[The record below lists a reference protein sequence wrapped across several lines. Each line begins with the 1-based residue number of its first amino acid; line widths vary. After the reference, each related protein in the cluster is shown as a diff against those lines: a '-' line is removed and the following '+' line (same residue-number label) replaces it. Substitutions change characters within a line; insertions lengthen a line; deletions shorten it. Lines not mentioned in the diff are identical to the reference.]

1 MLPWASPPPPD
12 FSSRGTA
19 VLPPNLSGRTPPPQ
33 KEMPVGSGPINY
45 NVPKPLPPFNPQ
57 PAKTQPQPSQPSQ
70 PSTATVRSTSI
81 TDPASSGY
89 SPAMETFPS
98 LGTSYFLTESGVMA
112 DVGKWSKF
120 PAISTVDMSGN
131 DITAVGSIVGDGQG
145 TLTGFTTV
153 TLSGPLTAESATIDG
168 LTATTGN
175 FGGRVTTQDLSVDS
189 GAITLVDA
197 SGSQLLRAIGG
208 DLFFNNEL
216 LARAGDIQDIADWSL
231 YPALANVNVDG
242 KNVTNVSQLTD
253 VSGAFGSAG
262 QLLSSDGSKIK
273 WVTPTPAVA
282 VNSLNGQTGAVSL
295 TSSGSTV
302 AITNPV
308 AGTINLEVSSGSSA
322 SNWANF
328 PAVANVTIPDHDLN
342 MTNAQGGLGSFS
354 TANINANVNIGNVQ
368 NAPFRPSFNAI
379 VESFNIGSIVSP
391 PTSVSIYSLGGVNIN
406 SLVGVSLAGGGGI
419 SIAGVGGI
427 NIAGVGALTVSAGG
441 ILVTGGGVVVSAG
454 GLAVNGG
461 GIQIGAGGLAV
472 TGGDVSIPGGQ
483 FTMGSPSQVSAG
495 QTIYG
500 GNLRLL
506 PSGSTNSALLTEF
519 IGSTTFGPTLA
530 INNVATINGAPYP
543 PPGGSAAGPA
553 GAIQYTDGSGAFQG
567 NTGLV
572 YDGISKLTNATAG
585 NFFDINDAVNSNGI
599 SMQATSG
606 QVNITAGTQMGL
618 SSNDVLTLTAG
629 TALSVDINNST
640 GTAGQ
645 VLTATGTGVTT
656 WATPSGGAL
665 DLNGLLNKINAFP
678 ALPYTTASSSTPA
691 ANQVATAIVPDGSF
705 PVNVPTVG
713 AVQGGWGFSKA
724 NGSAAYFNWYQ
735 YNPRFGAPA
744 APLPYVKSKIQ
755 SAWALIRP
763 TVNLYLPGLLA
774 INLYSF
780 DDANPPTS
788 SFFNT
793 RWAYSNSTGSV
804 AGATGTNLYAGYTY
818 LLYANDSP
826 RITNTAAIGVPDSQV
841 STLRDPYDIY
851 TDVNH
856 IPLQNCIV
864 AFNPWTDGTNYKTWS
879 ALPPTPF
886 LVGATVIFAG
896 QGTNYNGLFFIAG
909 PGIPAPATPPMVNG
923 VVSANWA
930 LITPQPSSF
939 ADQPIAGITLTQ
951 TTATGQA
958 VGYVVLDIGFS
969 YGPST
974 TSTTVSQHISLLPN

>member
-57 PAKTQPQPSQPSQ
+57 PAKTQPQPSQ

-543 PPGGSAAGPA
+543 PPGYGSAAGPA
-553 GAIQYTDGSGAFQG
+553 GAIQYPDGSGAFQG

-656 WATPSGGAL
+656 WADPSGGGVTSLNTLSGALTLVADSNITITPSGGNTLTIQAK
-665 DLNGLLNKINAFP
+665 NFP
-678 ALPYTTASSSTPA
+678 ISERATSNTPITITAVTF
-691 ANQVATAIVPDGSF
+691 ATAQTLLTFTITPTFVSDIDVTTSFTYQTNSNTIYDLIFYVTLDGAQIGVVMRNSLGGVNHFNCVPILASALSQTAGAHTIAIKAYAGS
-705 PVNVPTVG
+705 
-713 AVQGGWGFSKA
+713 
-724 NGSAAYFNWYQ
+724 
-735 YNPRFGAPA
+735 APA
-744 APLPYVKSKIQ
+744 AGNLTVTAI
-755 SAWALIRP
+755 SAIALA
-763 TVNLYLPGLLA
+763 NL
-774 INLYSF
+774 
-780 DDANPPTS
+780 
-788 SFFNT
+788 
-793 RWAYSNSTGSV
+793 V
-804 AGATGTNLYAGYTY
+804 
-818 LLYANDSP
+818 
-826 RITNTAAIGVPDSQV
+826 
-841 STLRDPYDIY
+841 
-851 TDVNH
+851 
-856 IPLQNCIV
+856 
-864 AFNPWTDGTNYKTWS
+864 
-879 ALPPTPF
+879 
-886 LVGATVIFAG
+886 
-896 QGTNYNGLFFIAG
+896 
-909 PGIPAPATPPMVNG
+909 
-923 VVSANWA
+923 
-930 LITPQPSSF
+930 
-939 ADQPIAGITLTQ
+939 
-951 TTATGQA
+951 
-958 VGYVVLDIGFS
+958 
-969 YGPST
+969 
-974 TSTTVSQHISLLPN
+974 